1 MAQLRCEVVTAER
14 TVFQD
19 DVDMVVA
26 PGIEGQLGVLPHH
39 AALITALTYGELVI
53 HREGQDDEFIAI
65 GGGFMEVGPD
75 HVTILADS
83 AERAGEIDE
92 ERAEAARLRAEAT
105 MEQQKRKD
113 IDFARAEASLR
124 RSLVRLKVAKRKR
137 RYGSRMPGP
146 PFPRWPGSIQSGTA
160 AGSGWPRC
168 PRPDVGPDSPPVADS
183 S

>member
-1 MAQLRCEVVTAER
+1 MAQIRCEIVTAER
-14 TVFQD
+14 VVFEG
-19 DVDMVVA
+19 DVDMVLA
-26 PGIEGQLGVLPHH
+26 PGIEGQMGILPHH
-39 AALITALTYGELVI
+39 APLMTALTYGELVI
-53 HREGQDDEFIAI
+53 RREGQEDEFIAI

-105 MEQQKRKD
+105 MEQQKRED

-146 PFPRWPGSIQSGTA
+146 GQPPGTA
-160 AGSGWPRC
+160 
-168 PRPDVGPDSPPVADS
+168 
-183 S
+183 

>member
-1 MAQLRCEVVTAER
+1 MAQIRCEVVTAER
-14 TVFQD
+14 IVFD
-19 DVDMVVA
+19 DQVDMVLA
-26 PGIEGQLGVLPHH
+26 PGIQGQLGILPQH
-39 AALITALTYGELVI
+39 APLMTALTYGELVI
-53 HREGQDDEFIAI
+53 RREGQEDEFIAI

-105 MEQQKRKD
+105 MEQQKRED

-146 PFPRWPGSIQSGTA
+146 GQPPGTA
-160 AGSGWPRC
+160 
-168 PRPDVGPDSPPVADS
+168 
-183 S
+183 